1 MSLAVLELDKGADME
16 ELVWGEGQDIL
27 LIGLEVSKVE
37 VLEPFFVD
45 VDIGASRLAQGIE
58 LLTERLPSMPPEPA
72 K

>member
-58 LLTERLPSMPPEPA
+58 LLMERLSSMPPEPA

>member
-58 LLTERLPSMPPEPA
+58 LLMERLPSMPPEPA